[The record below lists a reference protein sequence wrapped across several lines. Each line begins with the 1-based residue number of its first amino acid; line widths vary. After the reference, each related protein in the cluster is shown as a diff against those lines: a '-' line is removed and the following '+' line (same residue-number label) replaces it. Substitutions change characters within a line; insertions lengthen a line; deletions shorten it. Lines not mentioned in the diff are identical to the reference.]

1 MGGEPTAER
10 IAQKGQTMATTN
22 PTTNEITLRQLFTAV
37 VEGNI
42 TPAMQEKAKAEIVKL
57 DATNA
62 KRAEK
67 AKEKAKEYAPIMDAI
82 YEFLSVNG
90 TKTTAEIA
98 AGVPETEGSVPK
110 ASSMCRKLVDAGR
123 ATSSDVFVKGKGKQK
138 AYTAVV
144 VAEDADDNAE
154 LDTTF

>member
-10 IAQKGQTMATTN
+10 KAQKGQTMSTT
-22 PTTNEITLRQLFTAV
+22 TTTSTEMTMRQYHEAVTAISGAPADV
-37 VEGNI
+37 V
-42 TPAMQEKAKAEIVKL
+42 AKAKAEIAKL

-62 KRAEK
+62 KRVEK

-82 YEFLSVNG
+82 YDFLSVNG

-110 ASSMCRKLVDAGR
+110 TSSMCRKLVDAGR
-123 ATSSDVFVKGKGKQK
+123 VTASDVSVKGKGKQK
-138 AYTAVV
+138 AYTAV
-144 VAEDADDNAE
+144 AGDESDNSE
-154 LDTTF
+154 QNTTF